1 MSVYGGIS
9 IYWVYDTGYIYI
21 GIQHTIRAQGGT
33 SIYVGIRWYI
43 NWVYGIQYVRRE
55 APGQFFPNCGM
66 NQPPNLRL
74 LHYTDVLVS

>member
-21 GIQHTIRAQGGT
+21 GIQYTIRAQGGT

-43 NWVYGIQYVRRE
+43 NWVYGIQYVLRV
-55 APGQFFPNCGM
+55 APVYM
-66 NQPPNLRL
+66 
-74 LHYTDVLVS
+74 LVYGGI